1 MYVRKIKLGDDVLLI
16 PESADYEEG
25 TWTPEFY
32 KYAAIDIA
40 TDTAVGVYYKIGKF
54 AYIRGYIELQE
65 SAPCYSIK
73 GLPLAILS
81 SVSIPLNNLLNV
93 SISKYDSNMLNVGR
107 ASLTEIRNV
116 GYNASDKG
124 MNWIIEGWYVTD

>member
-32 KYAAIDIA
+32 KDETNAIG
-40 TDTAVGVYYKIGKF
+40 TDTTVGVYYKIGKLV
-54 AYIRGYIELQE
+54 YIRGYIQLQE

-73 GLPLAILS
+73 GIPLAIRVN
-81 SVSIPLNNLLNV
+81 VSIPLKNLLSV
-93 SISKYDSNMLNVGR
+93 SISKLDSNVLNVGD
-107 ASLTEIRNV
+107 AYITEIRNV
-116 GYNASDKG
+116 GYNTSDKSIR
-124 MNWIIEGWYVTD
+124 WIIEGWYVTE

>member
-32 KYAAIDIA
+32 KDETHAIG
-40 TDTAVGVYYKIGKF
+40 TDTAVGVYYKIGKLV
-54 AYIRGYIELQE
+54 YIRGYVELQE

-73 GLPLAILS
+73 GIPLAIRVN
-81 SVSIPLNNLLNV
+81 VSIPLKNLLSV
-93 SISKYDSNMLNVGR
+93 SISKLDSNVLNVGD
-107 ASLTEIRNV
+107 AGTTEIKNK
-116 GYNASDKG
+116 GYNSSDKG
-124 MNWIIEGWYVTD
+124 IDWIIEGWYVTD